1 MSLLSDL
8 AGASF
13 SEDRRYRYLLVRRW
27 NPSLPDAT
35 FIMLNPST
43 ADEHD
48 DDPTI
53 RKCIGF
59 AKRWGCGGIKVV
71 NLYAYRATQPRDCFA
86 ASDPTGGAEADAAI
100 IHAAGSAAALGWP
113 LVAAWGANEKGARAA
128 EVLAWAAMRHAQ
140 CLGFTRSGQPRHPL
154 MLSYA
159 TPLEPLLPE
168 LGGE

>member
-1 MSLLSDL
+1 MGHEHTSARLSD
-8 AGASF
+8 
-13 SEDRRYRYLLVRRW
+13 DRRYRYLLVRRW
-27 NPSLPDAT
+27 DNTLPDAT
-35 FIMLNPST
+35 FVMLNPST
-43 ADEHD
+43 ADERD

-71 NLYAYRATQPRDCFA
+71 NLYAYRATQPHDCFA
-86 ASDPTGGAEADAAI
+86 ADDPIGGAEADAAI
-100 IHAAGSAAALGWP
+100 IHAAESAAALRWP

-128 EVLAWAAMRHAQ
+128 EVLAWEAMRHAQ

-168 LGGE
+168 AGGE